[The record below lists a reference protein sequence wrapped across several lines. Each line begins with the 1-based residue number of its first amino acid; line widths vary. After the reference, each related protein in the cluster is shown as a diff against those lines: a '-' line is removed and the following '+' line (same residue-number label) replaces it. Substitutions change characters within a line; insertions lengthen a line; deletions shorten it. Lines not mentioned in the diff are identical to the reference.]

1 MVLLESEQFLTEL
14 TRLFQKCRTAGTVY
28 ITLKKYDGRSKPV
41 PRKGNPESAEPADN
55 KCLLRATD
63 GKRKISTVVSSKD
76 VNKFQMAYSNLLR
89 ANMDGL
95 KKKDKKSKSKKTS
108 TA

>member
-1 MVLLESEQFLTEL
+1 MVCGDGVYSGVVSFFLNTD
-14 TRLFQKCRTAGTVY
+14 
-28 ITLKKYDGRSKPV
+28 DGRTKPI
-41 PRKGNPESAEPADN
+41 PRKSTVEGLEPAEN

-63 GKRKISTVVSSKD
+63 GKRKISTVVSSKE

-95 KKKDKKSKSKKTS
+95 KKRDKKNKSKKSKP
-108 TA
+108 AQ

>member
-1 MVLLESEQFLTEL
+1 MVLLEN
-14 TRLFQKCRTAGTVY
+14 
-28 ITLKKYDGRSKPV
+28 DGRTKPI
-41 PRKGNPESAEPADN
+41 PKKGHIEGFEPADN

-63 GKRKISTVVSSKD
+63 GKRKISTVVSSKE

-95 KKKDKKSKSKKTS
+95 KKKDKKSKAKKS
-108 TA
+108 GAAQ